1 MSYSNKGAKFMIRNV
16 TSPEYKFTQERY
28 YELLAMYYKAIEKW
42 RNKGFMTST
51 EVRYYTGNNF
61 KGHIVN
67 IIAALIDLGN
77 SYLLY
82 QYISDFI

>member
-1 MSYSNKGAKFMIRNV
+1 
-16 TSPEYKFTQERY
+16 
-28 YELLAMYYKAIEKW
+28 MYYKAIEKW